1 MYNKSNEQNQAK
13 LKGQGCKGVLQGSK
27 DVIVKHTDRKQTEK
41 VKTEDPSTSGRND
54 TAGRGGPMILISN
67 HIYIYIVYFIFL
79 FYHIS
84 IKCILPIEL
93 CINSMLDKYNIYSV
107 VDVLHSDDLFLLICI
122 RLLDFPQFVLAP
134 SLCPLEQ

>member
-54 TAGRGGPMILISN
+54 TAGRGGSN
-67 HIYIYIVYFIFL
+67 DFDFKSYI
-79 FYHIS
+79 
-84 IKCILPIEL
+84 
-93 CINSMLDKYNIYSV
+93 
-107 VDVLHSDDLFLLICI
+107 
-122 RLLDFPQFVLAP
+122 
-134 SLCPLEQ
+134 